1 MIKLDF
7 KKFTLYLFIL
17 IIIFF
22 LDRISKIYILNILV
36 KSGEVDIYVN
46 KFLSLILIWNKGI
59 GFGLFS
65 NSNDFFYN
73 LTSLIIIT
81 INFVLIYFIIISKN
95 LEAFFYTLIL
105 GGSLG
110 NLFDRFY
117 YSAVPDFIDINYNG
131 FHWFV
136 FNVADIFITIGI
148 ICLIFKEILEYK
160 KVSNEK

>member
-81 INFVLIYFIIISKN
+81 INFV
-95 LEAFFYTLIL
+95 
-105 GGSLG
+105 
-110 NLFDRFY
+110 
-117 YSAVPDFIDINYNG
+117 
-131 FHWFV
+131 
-136 FNVADIFITIGI
+136 
-148 ICLIFKEILEYK
+148 
-160 KVSNEK
+160 